1 MKAAVLRDR
10 VRGALD
16 AVRGQVGEEPRE
28 VPGDRGIGGIG
39 QAQLLQADPARP
51 LGPRIRAD
59 HREEALDQRVD
70 QLVAREL
77 GGDRAADQPRAPAQ
91 YGDGLGLDASPLEE
105 PLLADPALV
114 PELLELPRV
123 DAVAGALELLLQPSR
138 ERQIH
143 VVAAQQDV
151 LAHGDAAQRER
162 TVLLADRDEAEVG
175 GPASHVAHQD
185 QVAHLHA
192 LAPGVALRG
201 EPRVERR
208 LGLFEEAHARQASL
222 RRRPE
227 RQRPRLLVERGGHGH
242 EHLLVGERRVVAPV
256 RVLPGAS
263 QVRQVP

>member
-1 MKAAVLRDR
+1 MRTPRPRRVEPVVGGAARHRVVEVGRLQHAGLAERRESVGDQPRVERPAHPIAQHRRLHDAAVEEHVGR
-10 VRGALD
+10 RGQSARAAPQPDALLG

-39 QAQLLQADPARP
+39 QAQLLQADPTRP
-51 LGPRIRAD
+51 LRPRIGAD

-77 GGDRAADQPRAPAQ
+77 GGDRAADQARAPAQ

-151 LAHGDAAQRER
+151 LAHGDAVAAR
-162 TVLLADRDEAEVG
+162 
-175 GPASHVAHQD
+175 ASR
-185 QVAHLHA
+185 
-192 LAPGVALRG
+192 P
-201 EPRVERR
+201 P
-208 LGLFEEAHARQASL
+208 
-222 RRRPE
+222 RRP
-227 RQRPRLLVERGGHGH
+227 R
-242 EHLLVGERRVVAPV
+242 
-256 RVLPGAS
+256 
-263 QVRQVP
+263 